1 MKIGID
7 IMGGDYAPESAV
19 LGAIDAYSIL
29 PEHQKIVLIGNKD
42 LAEPYFSQ
50 RDFNSSLIE
59 FIHTDEVI
67 GMSENPTRAIQK
79 KPNSSLALGFE
90 LLKQGKLDSFASAGN
105 TGAMLV
111 GAMLSV
117 KTIPGVIRPALTSI
131 VPKLKG
137 GFGLLLDVGV
147 NADCKPDSL
156 VQFGILAKILLEKV
170 YHIQNP
176 TVGLLN
182 IGEEDEKGNML
193 MQAAFP
199 LMKET
204 SQFNFIGNVE
214 GRDLFT
220 DKADIIVCDGFTG
233 NVVLKL
239 AESFYEM
246 AVKKGFND
254 EFFDRFNY
262 EQYGGS
268 PILGVN
274 APVIVGHG
282 ISTPEAIKNMV
293 LLSREVIVTGLIEYV
308 KNAFLCFLDTT
319 IQDSKL

>member
-7 IMGGDYAPESAV
+7 IMGGDFAPESAV
-19 LGAIDAYSIL
+19 LGAIEAYKIL
-29 PEHQKIVLIGNKD
+29 PEHQKIVLIGDKN
-42 LAEPYFSQ
+42 LAEPFFQ
-50 RDFNSSLIE
+50 QKAFDPSLIE
-59 FIHTDEVI
+59 FIHTEEVI
-67 GMSENPTRAIQK
+67 GMAENPTRAITK
-79 KPNSSLALGFE
+79 KPNSSIGIGFE

-117 KTIPGVIRPALTSI
+117 KTIPGVIRPALTTI
-131 VPKLKG
+131 VPKLSGK
-137 GFGLLLDVGV
+137 FGLLLDVGV
-147 NADCKPDSL
+147 NADCRPDSL

-170 YHIQNP
+170 YGINNP

-193 MQAAFP
+193 MQTAFP
-199 LMKET
+199 MMKE
-204 SQFNFIGNVE
+204 SAFFNFIGNVE

-246 AVKKGFND
+246 AVKKGFTD

-274 APVIVGHG
+274 APVIIGHG
-282 ISTPEAIKNMV
+282 ISTSEAIKNMV
-293 LLSREVIVTGLIEYV
+293 FLSRNVIITEVIEDV
-308 KNAFLCFLDTT
+308 KNAFLCFLDTS
-319 IQDSKL
+319 I

>member
-7 IMGGDYAPESAV
+7 IMGGDFAPESAV
-19 LGAIDAYSIL
+19 LGAIEAYKLL
-29 PEHQKIVLIGNKD
+29 PEHQKIVLIGDKN
-42 LAEPYFSQ
+42 LAEPFFQ
-50 RDFNSSLIE
+50 QKEFNSSLIE
-59 FIHTDEVI
+59 FIHTEEVI
-67 GMSENPTRAIQK
+67 GMAENPTRAITK
-79 KPNSSLALGFE
+79 KPNSSIGIGFE
-90 LLKQGKLDSFASAGN
+90 MLKQGKLDSFASAGN

-117 KTIPGVIRPALTSI
+117 KTIPGVIRPALTTI
-131 VPKLKG
+131 VPKLSGK
-137 GFGLLLDVGV
+137 FGLLLDVGV
-147 NADCKPDSL
+147 NADCRPDSL

-170 YHIQNP
+170 YGIDNP

-193 MQAAFP
+193 MQTAFP
-199 LMKET
+199 LMKE
-204 SQFNFIGNVE
+204 SAFFNFIGNVE
-214 GRDLFT
+214 GRDLFS

-246 AVKKGFND
+246 AVTKGFRD

-274 APVIVGHG
+274 APVIIGHG
-282 ISTPEAIKNMV
+282 ISTSEAIKNMIF
-293 LLSREVIVTGLIEYV
+293 LSRNVVITDVTGDV
-308 KNAFLCFLDTT
+308 KNAFLCFLDTS
-319 IQDSKL
+319 I

>member
-1 MKIGID
+1 
-7 IMGGDYAPESAV
+7 MGGDFAPESAV
-19 LGAIDAYSIL
+19 LGAIEAYKLL
-29 PEHQKIVLIGNKD
+29 PEHQKIVLIGDKN
-42 LAEPYFSQ
+42 LAEPFFQ
-50 RDFNSSLIE
+50 QKAFDPSLIE
-59 FIHTDEVI
+59 FIHTEEVI
-67 GMSENPTRAIQK
+67 GMAENPTRAITK
-79 KPNSSLALGFE
+79 KPNSSIGIGFE
-90 LLKQGKLDSFASAGN
+90 LLKQGNLDSFASAGN

-117 KTIPGVIRPALTSI
+117 KTIPGVIRPALTTI
-131 VPKLKG
+131 VPKLSGK
-137 GFGLLLDVGV
+137 FGLLLDVGV
-147 NADCKPDSL
+147 NADCRPDSL

-170 YHIQNP
+170 YGIDNP

-193 MQAAFP
+193 MQTAFP
-199 LMKET
+199 MMKEST
-204 SQFNFIGNVE
+204 YFNFIGNVE

-246 AVKKGFND
+246 AVKKGFTD

-274 APVIVGHG
+274 APVIIGHG
-282 ISTPEAIKNMV
+282 ISTSEAIKNMIF
-293 LLSREVIVTGLIEYV
+293 LSRNVIITDVIEDV
-308 KNAFLCFLDTT
+308 KNAFLCFLDTS
-319 IQDSKL
+319 I

>member
-7 IMGGDYAPESAV
+7 IMGGDFAPESAV
-19 LGAIDAYSIL
+19 LGAIEAYKLL
-29 PEHQKIVLIGNKD
+29 PEHQKIVLIGDKN
-42 LAEPYFSQ
+42 LAEPFFQ
-50 RDFNSSLIE
+50 QKAFDPSLIE
-59 FIHTDEVI
+59 FIHTEEVI
-67 GMSENPTRAIQK
+67 GMAENPTRAITK
-79 KPNSSLALGFE
+79 KPNSSIGIGFE
-90 LLKQGKLDSFASAGN
+90 LLKQGNLDSFASAGN

-117 KTIPGVIRPALTSI
+117 KTIPGVIRPALTTI
-131 VPKLKG
+131 VPKLSGK
-137 GFGLLLDVGV
+137 FGLLLDVGV
-147 NADCKPDSL
+147 NADCRPDSL

-170 YHIQNP
+170 YGIDNP

-193 MQAAFP
+193 MQTAFP
-199 LMKET
+199 MMKEST
-204 SQFNFIGNVE
+204 YFNFIGNVE

-246 AVKKGFND
+246 AVKKGFTD

-274 APVIVGHG
+274 APVIIGHG
-282 ISTPEAIKNMV
+282 ISTSEAIKNMIF
-293 LLSREVIVTGLIEYV
+293 LSRNVIITDVIEDV
-308 KNAFLCFLDTT
+308 KNAFLCFLDTS
-319 IQDSKL
+319 I